1 MKKIM
6 QCLMGLDIGGAETHV
21 VELSKGLVARGY
33 EVLVASNGGI
43 YEKELIQAG
52 VQVVTIPMHSKNPV
66 FVLKSLG
73 LLYSNIR
80 SFRPDVVHAHARIP
94 ALYVSIMKKLLKFRM
109 MTTVHGKFKINWV
122 LKKITQWGEEIFVV
136 SEDIENYLLENYD
149 LKDAPIHQ
157 TINGIDT
164 EKFKR
169 GTVDFPYK
177 KLIHVSR
184 LEKDTSKMSGLLI
197 GLAAETDLDI
207 TVIGGGEMLSELMS
221 RSSGLD
227 NITFTGPSDQVEE
240 MLKQAD
246 FFVGISRAALEAMS
260 MNMPVVLSGEY
271 GAMGILSTD
280 KLEAAIRNN
289 FTARGATELTYEDL
303 KKDIEALRLMPP
315 EAFEWER
322 EFTLNHYSVGKMVD
336 DYVGVY
342 ANV

>member
-21 VELSKGLVARGY
+21 VELSKGLKARGY
-33 EVLVASNGGI
+33 EVMVASNGGI

-52 VQVVTIPMHSKNPV
+52 VQVVTIPMHSKNPIY
-66 FVLKSLG
+66 VLKSLS
-73 LLYSNIR
+73 LLYKNIR
-80 SFRPDVVHAHARIP
+80 SFKPDVVHAHARIP

-136 SEDIENYLLENYD
+136 SEDIESYLLENYD
-149 LKDAPIHQ
+149 LKGAPIYQ

-169 GTVDFPYK
+169 EAVAYPYK

-184 LEKDTSKMSGLLI
+184 LEKDTSKMAGLLI

-207 TVIGGGEMLSELMS
+207 TVVGGGEMLKELKS
-221 RSSGLD
+221 RSSGLA
-227 NITFTGPSDQVEE
+227 NIEFTGPTDRVDD

-246 FFVGISRAALEAMS
+246 VFVGISRAALEAMS
-260 MNMPVVLSGEY
+260 MNMPVILSGEY
-271 GAMGILSTD
+271 GAMGILSED
-280 KLEAAIRNN
+280 KLKTAIGNN
-289 FTARGATELTYEDL
+289 FTARVNTELTYEDL
-303 KKDIEALRLMPP
+303 KRDIEALRLMPP
-315 EAFEWER
+315 QAFDWER
-322 EFTLNHYSVGKMVD
+322 EFTEKNYSVGKMVD
-336 DYVGVY
+336 DYVKVY

>member
-21 VELSKGLVARGY
+21 VELSKGLVARGFD
-33 EVLVASNGGI
+33 VMVASNGGL

-52 VQVVTIPMHSKNPV
+52 VRVVTIPMHSKNPV
-66 FVLKSLG
+66 YVLKSLY

-80 SFRPDVVHAHARIP
+80 SFKPDVVHAHARIP

-136 SEDIENYLLENYD
+136 SEDIETYLLENYD
-149 LKDAPIHQ
+149 LKGASIHQ

-169 GTVDFPYK
+169 DAVTYPYK

-184 LEKDTSKMSGLLI
+184 LEKDTSKMAGLLI

-207 TVIGGGEMLSELMS
+207 TVVGGGEMLEELRS
-221 RSSGLD
+221 RSSGLE
-227 NITFTGPSDQVEE
+227 NITFTGSTDQVDA
-240 MLKQAD
+240 MLRQAD
-246 FFVGISRAALEAMS
+246 IFVGISRAALEAMS
-260 MNMPVVLSGEY
+260 MNMPMVLSGEY
-271 GAMGILSTD
+271 GAMGILSED
-280 KLEAAIRNN
+280 KLKTAISNN
-289 FTARGATELTYEDL
+289 FTARGMTELNYENL

-322 EFTLNHYSVGKMVD
+322 EFTEKHYSVGKMVD